1 MEMYEIF
8 SKCFLH
14 SNKSTYLMGV
24 ILLFKQVV
32 SWRSKKHIVWI
43 ISLLKRIF
51 LIIFFSTD
59 IYNPDSDLK
68 CKTKRMIHIGLSI

>member
-32 SWRSKKHIVWI
+32 S
-43 ISLLKRIF
+43 
-51 LIIFFSTD
+51 
-59 IYNPDSDLK
+59 
-68 CKTKRMIHIGLSI
+68 